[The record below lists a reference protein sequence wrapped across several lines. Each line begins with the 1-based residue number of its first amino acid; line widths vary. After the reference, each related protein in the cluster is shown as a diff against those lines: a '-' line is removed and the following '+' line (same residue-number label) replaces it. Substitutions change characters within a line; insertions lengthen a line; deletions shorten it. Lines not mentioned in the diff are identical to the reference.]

1 MKIITVMGTKDTGK
15 TTLVT
20 KIVKKLT
27 SKGYKVGTV
36 KFSHVTFDLAD
47 RDTGKHR
54 QAGAQI
60 VVGTGKET
68 FILFDQALDLDQ
80 IISTIEFNEGLDFL
94 VLEGFKT
101 SQFAKFS
108 VSELKDEYTIQQV
121 DVTTL
126 DEAKVDELVKLVEE
140 RSYGLLK
147 DLDCKKCGFESCYEF
162 SMAKV
167 QGQAPDIDCKS
178 QFRQALLQVNG
189 QRIPLNPFVQNI
201 IAKTV
206 TGMVDSLDKDA
217 DSIERIEL
225 MVRNREKP

>member
-20 KIVKKLT
+20 KIVEKLT
-27 SKGYKVGTV
+27 KKGYKVGTV

-68 FILFDQALDLDQ
+68 FILFDQPLNLEQ

-101 SQFAKFS
+101 SKFAKFS
-108 VSELKDEYTIQQV
+108 VSDLKDEYTIQQV
-121 DVTTL
+121 DVKAL
-126 DEAKVDELVKLVEE
+126 DEEKIDELVKLVEE
-140 RSYGLLK
+140 RSYGLLQ
-147 DLDCKKCGFESCYEF
+147 DLNCRKCGFDSCYEF
-162 SMAKV
+162 ATAKV

-206 TGMVDSLDKDA
+206 TGMVDSLDKD
-217 DSIERIEL
+217 SEPIESIEL
-225 MVRNREKP
+225 MVRQKP